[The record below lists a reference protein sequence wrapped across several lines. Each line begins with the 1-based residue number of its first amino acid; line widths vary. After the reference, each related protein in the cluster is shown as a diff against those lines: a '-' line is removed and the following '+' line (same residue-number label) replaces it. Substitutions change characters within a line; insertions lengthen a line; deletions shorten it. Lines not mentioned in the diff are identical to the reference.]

1 MNDPVRGSSIAG
13 VLLRQMA
20 MLRMLP
26 RYPRQIGTAELR
38 ARLAE
43 LGFATTARTIQR
55 DLPTLATF
63 FAIECHNGTKPY
75 GWRWRRDAALFEVPP
90 MDRDTAL
97 ALLVGGAV
105 LHRALPEELSN
116 RLEPHLAHARHVL
129 GVDAA
134 DWSRKFRAIGR
145 RRPPR
150 VLDAIVR
157 ALLEERCVRCTYE
170 GREGSVRTHHV
181 HPIALILRENGGE
194 LVCTLDTAPQIT
206 TLLARR
212 VRAAELL
219 SAPRVVPPDFDLD
232 AFLGQ
237 APRAG

>member
-1 MNDPVRGSSIAG
+1 MIAE

-55 DLPTLATF
+55 DLHALATF

-97 ALLVGGAV
+97 ALLVGGTV
-105 LHRALPEELSN
+105 LQRALSEEMSN
-116 RLEPHLAHARHVL
+116 RLEPHLAHARRVV

-134 DWSRKFRAIGR
+134 DWSQKFRAVGR
-145 RRPPR
+145 QLPR
-150 VLDAIVR
+150 VLDAVVR
-157 ALLEERCVRCTYE
+157 ALVEERRVRCAYE
-170 GREGSVRTHHV
+170 GRTRDV
-181 HPIALILRENGGE
+181 HPLALVLRESGAE
-194 LVCTLDTAPQIT
+194 VVCTLDGAPQIT

-212 VRAAELL
+212 IGAAELL
-219 SAPRVVPPDFDLD
+219 SSPRVVPSGFDLD
-232 AFLGQ
+232 AFLAQ